1 MADTYT
7 TYSRMRLIE
16 RSSYPGTW
24 DTPLNND
31 VIKIADAEQNGEISI
46 SIGSSTSYALAALVD
61 GTLSDSH
68 YYSLIFTGTPASAVT
83 ITIPASVTRRK
94 YRIKNSTGQTITV
107 KYSAS
112 TGVSIADELTAI
124 VWCDGSEVHNGVP
137 SLSIKYDITPAEIDA
152 LVTPTDYSYPEGHSR
167 RYSTFAELCAVMS
180 QEVEVH
186 LWNDFDIASLV
197 DTVGGVMVVHGNSTL
212 TATATINQML
222 RYSGQLTIRG
232 EGELLF
238 DADTKVTY
246 ACLHGTN
253 YLPNLKKIRFL
264 DCNYGFLAGDSDD
277 GTTYDNVLGDVVW
290 DQVVAE
296 NCANVGWA
304 ARGHA
309 TEASRTAKIELRNC
323 KTKGTTGNGNLWSSG
338 VGYLHHLSGM
348 VSVRYIG
355 GDYTGATGA
364 YQTHAYECNAAE
376 ILGGRY
382 YNTGRG
388 PTVGENTKRF
398 VIQGTNVSG
407 MADGGINGDTTNGTT
422 ATVGIGTINEN
433 VIANCGRAVRTTCSY
448 VSVTNNEA
456 YECVG
461 DGAAFAFAGT
471 GDSEVWLDGNHETS
485 ATASHIAFY
494 AVGTTQVKL
503 GNNSTNST
511 SRNAYFTD
519 AGAKFIATQPQ
530 GLTRTLTSDGDL
542 SGNDRVIVL
551 DATAGAVDLD
561 LFDATEIQIDGFEVL
576 VFKKDATNNATI
588 TFQGAAANGETING
602 VTALTLYNSQQYQ
615 AYKLVCIDGAAGTWV
630 AHHIELNQL
639 QSGATAWDPGDLA
652 TGAINTTTITVTGAA
667 VGDFVV
673 LSFTQDLLGT
683 QLSGEVTSANTVTV
697 TQSNGTGSN
706 QNVANGSLRALVFKK
721 LG

>member
-1 MADTYT
+1 MATSVTSQIDGVSAGLAVKAPVHAVAT
-7 TYSRMRLIE
+7 TNITLSGLQTVGGVVLDGSTLYRVLCIAQTSSVDNGIWDASSGSWMRAKDFDGN
-16 RSSYPGTW
+16 R
-24 DTPLNND
+24 D
-31 VIKIADAEQNGEISI
+31 V
-46 SIGSSTSYALAALVD
+46 VH
-61 GTLSDSH
+61 GTLV
-68 YYSLIFTGTPASAVT
+68 P
-83 ITIPASVTRRK
+83 K
-94 YRIKNSTGQTITV
+94 STGSGGAFYRVTTTNPIVIGTSEIEFESV
-107 KYSAS
+107 SETGIPS
-112 TGVSIADELTAI
+112 TGI
-124 VWCDGSEVHNGVP
+124 VYG
-137 SLSIKYDITPAEIDA
+137 ITPAEIAA
-152 LVTPTDYSYPEGHSR
+152 LVTPTDYSRDEGDSR

-180 QEVEVH
+180 QGVEVH
-186 LWNDFDIASLV
+186 VWNDFNIASLV
-197 DTVGGVMVVHGNSTL
+197 DTVGGVMVVHGNRTL

-222 RYSGQLTIRG
+222 RYSGELDIRA

-238 DADTKVTY
+238 DGDAQVTY

-253 YLPNLKKIRFL
+253 YLPNLKNIRFL
-264 DCNYGFLAGDSDD
+264 DSNYGFLAGDSND

-290 DQVVAE
+290 DNVVAE

-323 KTKGTTGNGNLWSSG
+323 KTKGTTGNGNLWASG
-338 VGYLHHLSGM
+338 TGYLHHLSGM
-348 VSVRYIG
+348 KSVRYIG
-355 GDYTGATGA
+355 GDYTGAAEA

-376 ILGGRY
+376 IHGGRY
-382 YNTGRG
+382 YDTGRG

-398 VIQGTNVSG
+398 VIDGTNVSG
-407 MADGGINGDTTNGTT
+407 MAHGGINGDTTNGTT
-422 ATVGIGTINEN
+422 ATFGVGTINGN
-433 VIANCGRAVRTTCSY
+433 VIANCGRAIRTTCSY

-461 DGAAFAFAGT
+461 SGAAFAFDGS

-485 ATASHIAFY
+485 ATASHVAFY
-494 AVGTTQVKL
+494 AVGDTVVKC

-511 SRNAYFTD
+511 ARTAYFTD
-519 AGAKFIATQPQ
+519 AGAKFIFTQPQ

-542 SGNDRVIVL
+542 SGNDRIIVL
-551 DATAGAVDLD
+551 DATSGAVDLD
-561 LFDATEIQIDGFEVL
+561 LFNAAEIQIDGYECT
-576 VFKKDATNNATI
+576 VFKKDSTNNCTI

-602 VTALTLYNSQQYQ
+602 TTALTFYNSEQYQ
-615 AYKLVCIDGAAGTWV
+615 AYRLVCVDGAAGTWIAQPV
-630 AHHIELNQL
+630 SLNNI
-639 QSGATAWDPGDLA
+639 QSGTTEWDPGDLA
-652 TGAINTTTITVTGAA
+652 SGAINTTTVTVTGAA

-683 QLSGEVTSANTVTV
+683 QLSGEVLSANTVTV